1 MIKKVLSHVVF
12 LLSGHLLPLIQTTID
27 NRICYYQE
35 HQEPRYHEALHKD
48 TWTAAQTLQ
57 KAGRG
62 AWAEARGL
70 DTPPRFVGG
79 HQSTPMSPPGRGC
92 AAQVCTQHRGERQ
105 VSFSSGASLR
115 PDNFGGEV
123 GAQVSCRRGLTL
135 ELCQFQ
141 QSCSSVNQGATFM
154 RTDGMVTMMS
164 PGLEISTHKGVFCLG
179 SS

>member
-1 MIKKVLSHVVF
+1 MLSHVF

-35 HQEPRYHEALHKD
+35 PRYHEALHKD

-57 KAGRG
+57 KADRG
-62 AWAEARGL
+62 AWAEARRL
-70 DTPPRFVGG
+70 ETPSRFVGG
-79 HQSTPMSPPGRGC
+79 HQSTPTSPPGRGC

-123 GAQVSCRRGLTL
+123 GAQVSYRRDLTL
-135 ELCQFQ
+135 ELCQLQ
-141 QSCSSVNQGATFM
+141 QSCSSINQGATFM
-154 RTDGMVTMMS
+154 RSRWDGHNDVS
-164 PGLEISTHKGVFCLG
+164 WP
-179 SS
+179 